1 MGIKVKL
8 DVQLWI
14 PTWKD
19 EPEVWVCMHMDR
31 PIAPDHMLL
40 ETLTVELPVSMPTE
54 KEISAYR
61 TKVERT
67 SLLAAKKEVEEKLK
81 RIENQLNQEFRDTYE
96 IRWYERVD
104 DIELGGR

>member
-8 DVQLWI
+8 DVQLYI

-61 TKVERT
+61 TKAERM
-67 SLLAAKKEVEEKLK
+67 SLLAVKKEVEEKLK

-96 IRWYERVD
+96 IKWYERVD
-104 DIELGGR
+104 GIELGGR